1 MILYI
6 RNMVC
11 NRCVIVVKMEPEKL
25 SLQTAQVN
33 IEEVLLIKASSSKRL
48 QQLIMKVLRAL
59 LKAVVIRQK
68 GCCK

>member
-1 MILYI
+1 
-6 RNMVC
+6 MVC